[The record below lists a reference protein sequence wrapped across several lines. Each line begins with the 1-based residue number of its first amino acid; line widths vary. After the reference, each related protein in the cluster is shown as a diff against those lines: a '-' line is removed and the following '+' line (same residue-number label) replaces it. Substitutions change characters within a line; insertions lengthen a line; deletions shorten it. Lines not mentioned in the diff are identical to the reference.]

1 MRRIRS
7 RLTILILLL
16 LIFTS
21 LLSVVLYTLYRN
33 GVIFHQ
39 AEGERVL
46 IFGIAVKDLV
56 LLIVALGMVGFFIN
70 FTSRSTTDPIRDL
83 SRATREIAAGNY
95 DVTVS
100 IKDQVEELEE
110 LERNFNR
117 MTAELRSN
125 EYLQKDFISNVSH
138 QLKTPLSIL
147 SGYAQ
152 LLEEPDLPQAER
164 AEYSQY
170 VARES
175 QRLVGLIDDMLRLS
189 RIDHRE
195 IQPRAQRFALGEQL
209 RQVILELEPTWSRAG
224 LELRAEI
231 QDMDY
236 TGDAELLRQVWMN
249 LLENAV
255 KFTPPGG
262 EVSVTLRK
270 TPEGAQVAVEDTG
283 IGIAPEELERI
294 FEQFYQGDTPFRS
307 QGSGLGLS
315 LCRKIVELHGGTV
328 TARSREGRGSIFTV
342 FLPVKE

>member
-1 MRRIRS
+1 MIF
-7 RLTILILLL
+7 LLV
-16 LIFTS
+16 IFTS

-83 SRATREIAAGNY
+83 SRATREIAEGNY
-95 DVTVS
+95 DVTVN
-100 IKDQVEELEE
+100 IQDQVEELVE

-125 EYLQKDFISNVSH
+125 EYLRKDFISNVSH
-138 QLKTPLSIL
+138 QLKTPLSVL
-147 SGYAQ
+147 SGYAR
-152 LLEEPDLPQAER
+152 LLGEPDLPEAER

-175 QRLVGLIDDMLRLS
+175 ERLVGLIDDMLRLS
-189 RIDHRE
+189 RIEHRE
-195 IQPRAQRFALGEQL
+195 IQPKAQRFPLGEQL
-209 RQVILELEPTWSRAG
+209 RQAVLQLEPAWSRAG

-231 QDMDY
+231 ADMDCI
-236 TGDAELLRQVWMN
+236 GDPELLGQVWMN

-255 KFTPPGG
+255 KFTPRGG
-262 EVSVTLRK
+262 EVAVTLRRV
-270 TPEGAQVAVEDTG
+270 PEGAEVTVEDTG

-315 LCRKIVELHGGTV
+315 LCRKIVELHGGTIE
-328 TARSREGRGSIFTV
+328 AQSRQGEGSRFTV
-342 FLPVKE
+342 FLPVKG